1 LAIYSCVSKIS
12 STKGKKIIMNYSQID
27 SKDRRVFL
35 TASLALSL
43 LGCSKSP
50 VSFNSIDITGA
61 AYCRDFK
68 LNDSDGKQRQL
79 ADFKGRYVL
88 VFFGFTQ
95 CPDICP
101 TALARAAE
109 VKQKLGKDG
118 EQLQVIFIS
127 IDPERDT
134 AELMR
139 AYTHNF
145 DPSFLGLR
153 GNAEQTK
160 QVAEEFKVFYA
171 KVTTG
176 SSYTMDHSTL
186 SYLFD
191 TKGKIRLAMRHE
203 HNADQFAD
211 DIRQLMKQVS

>member
-1 LAIYSCVSKIS
+1 MSQQRRQFLAV
-12 STKGKKIIMNYSQID
+12 
-27 SKDRRVFL
+27 
-35 TASLALSL
+35 SLALGLAACDRKSL
-43 LGCSKSP
+43 N
-50 VSFNSIDITGA
+50 FNSIDITGA
-61 AYCRDFK
+61 DYCRDFK

-79 ADFKGRYVL
+79 SDFRGRYVL

-101 TALARAAE
+101 TALARAAA

-118 EQLQVIFIS
+118 DQLQVIFIS

-134 AELMR
+134 ADLMR

-145 DPSFLGLR
+145 DPSFIGLR
-153 GNAEQTK
+153 GSAEQTK
-160 QVAEEFKVFYA
+160 RVADEFKVFYA
-171 KVTTG
+171 KVATG

-191 TKGKIRLAMRHE
+191 STGKIRLAMRHE
-203 HNADQFAD
+203 HSADQFAS
-211 DIRQLMKQVS
+211 DIRQLMQHAT

>member
-1 LAIYSCVSKIS
+1 MIPTLLQ
-12 STKGKKIIMNYSQID
+12 TQN
-27 SKDRRVFL
+27 RRAFL
-35 TASLALSL
+35 LSALALSL
-43 LGCSKSP
+43 TACKQNV

-68 LNDSDGKQRQL
+68 LNDSDGKQQQL

-101 TALARAAE
+101 TALVRAAE

-153 GNAEQTK
+153 GTAEQTK

-203 HNADQFAD
+203 HSADQFAD
-211 DIRQLMKQVS
+211 DIRLLMKQAS

>member
-1 LAIYSCVSKIS
+1 MTHTIPQAQ
-12 STKGKKIIMNYSQID
+12 N
-27 SKDRRVFL
+27 RRAFL
-35 TASLALSL
+35 LSALALSL
-43 LGCSKSP
+43 TACQKNTLN
-50 VSFNSIDITGA
+50 FNSIDITGA
-61 AYCRDFK
+61 DYCRDFK

-79 ADFKGRYVL
+79 AEFKGRYVL

-134 AELMR
+134 ADLMR
-139 AYTHNF
+139 AYTQNF

-171 KVTTG
+171 KVATG

-203 HNADQFAD
+203 HNADQFAA
-211 DIRQLMKQVS
+211 DIRQLMRQAS

>member
-1 LAIYSCVSKIS
+1 MSPTSHLSQQRRQFLAI
-12 STKGKKIIMNYSQID
+12 
-27 SKDRRVFL
+27 
-35 TASLALSL
+35 SLALGLSACDRKML
-43 LGCSKSP
+43 
-50 VSFNSIDITGA
+50 SFNSIDITGA
-61 AYCRDFK
+61 DYCRDFK

-79 ADFKGRYVL
+79 SDFRGRYVL

-101 TALARAAE
+101 TALARAAA

-118 EQLQVIFIS
+118 AQLQVIFIS

-134 AELMR
+134 ADLMR

-145 DPSFLGLR
+145 DPSFIGLR

-160 QVAEEFKVFYA
+160 QVADEFKVFYA
-171 KVTTG
+171 KVATG

-191 TKGKIRLAMRHE
+191 STGKIRLAMRHE
-203 HNADQFAD
+203 HSADQFAS
-211 DIRQLMKQVS
+211 DIRQLMQHAT

>member
-1 LAIYSCVSKIS
+1 MDSTSNLSKQRRQFLAISLVLGLSACD
-12 STKGKKIIMNYSQID
+12 KKAF
-27 SKDRRVFL
+27 K
-35 TASLALSL
+35 
-43 LGCSKSP
+43 
-50 VSFNSIDITGA
+50 FNSIDITGA
-61 AYCRDFK
+61 DYCRDFE

-101 TALARAAE
+101 TALARAAA

-118 EQLQVIFIS
+118 DQLQVIFIS

-134 AELMR
+134 ADLMR
-139 AYTHNF
+139 AYTQNF
-145 DPSFLGLR
+145 DPSFIGLR
-153 GNAEQTK
+153 GTAEQTK
-160 QVAEEFKVFYA
+160 QVADEFKVFYA
-171 KVTTG
+171 KVATG

-191 TKGKIRLAMRHE
+191 TTGKIRLAMRHE
-203 HNADQFAD
+203 HSADQFAS
-211 DIRQLMKQVS
+211 DIRQLMQHAA

>member
-1 LAIYSCVSKIS
+1 MVQTLLLSKQRRRFLA
-12 STKGKKIIMNYSQID
+12 M
-27 SKDRRVFL
+27 
-35 TASLALSL
+35 SLALGLSA
-43 LGCSKSP
+43 CDKNA

-61 AYCRDFK
+61 DYCRDFK
-68 LNDSDGKQRQL
+68 LSDSDGKIRQL

-118 EQLQVIFIS
+118 DQLQVIFIS
-127 IDPERDT
+127 IDPARDT
-134 AELMR
+134 ADLMR
-139 AYTHNF
+139 AYTQNF
-145 DPSFLGLR
+145 DASFVGLR
-153 GNAEQTK
+153 CSDEQTK
-160 QVAEEFKVFYA
+160 QVADEFKVFYA
-171 KVTTG
+171 KVATG

-203 HNADQFAD
+203 HNADQFAA
-211 DIRQLMKQVS
+211 DIRQLMKQAS